1 MATTQVLQD
10 GITFKKVK
18 SSDNMK
24 LSNSIV
30 NTETDYSEP
39 YIVPMINAVDI
50 NWNGAELLE
59 NTEINTS
66 GKLLSEIS
74 IIEKILVKL

>member
-1 MATTQVLQD
+1 MATTKVIQD
-10 GITFKKVK
+10 GFTFKKVK
-18 SSDNMK
+18 SSGNMK